1 MAGTMLV
8 DTCQRVMALYR
19 VSTKGQVD
27 KNDIPMQKEAC
38 REFAQRQGWSI
49 IKEFQEKGISGYKVS
64 AEDRDAMIELK
75 KAAEKKEFDILLR

>member
-38 REFAQRQGWSI
+38 REFA
-49 IKEFQEKGISGYKVS
+49 
-64 AEDRDAMIELK
+64 
-75 KAAEKKEFDILLR
+75 